1 MWRVLSRRARDSPR
15 SSQSASSDDVERC
28 KSPTHSENFLMK
40 CSVTGGTPS
49 WSWEVGRPTQAGNSR
64 SKVIGQ
70 VQIPCHSNAVVQTSY
85 TG

>member
-40 CSVTGGTPS
+40 CSVTGGTALDRF
-49 WSWEVGRPTQAGNSR
+49 RPTQAGNSR